1 MKIYLDCLPCLLRQ
15 SIDASRLASDKEEI
29 QEAIVQEAIGLI
41 SNYQD
46 YRYSPEIGREIHQ
59 IVKKHTN
66 IPDPYKGIKEESIKT
81 ALEIYPS
88 LKHFLYGKS
97 DRLYWAL
104 KIAATGN
111 IIDYGVYSHVNI
123 EDKLMEELEK
133 EFIISHMKKFK
144 DQLKKSKNLLIIGDN
159 AGETVFD
166 RVLIEECLHLDIT
179 YAVRSEPIINDATLE
194 DAQESGL
201 GQCTK
206 IISTACNAPG
216 LIIDECSKE
225 FLEIFNR
232 ADIIISKGQG
242 NYETLSGVKREM
254 FFLLKAKC
262 PVIADSLGVEVNDY
276 VFQWKGL

>member
-123 EDKLMEELEK
+123 EDELMEELEK

-206 IISTACNAPG
+206 IISTDCNAPG